1 MVLPA
6 GRSPAGGRRCR
17 QAGRPPRAP
26 TPSLVPPAWEFISH
40 ARFLQQTPPHP
51 PASGATD
58 AATGLCDRP
67 VHQAVGRRQ
76 RARRLLQRF
85 TRCRFSE
92 TPARGPRPP
101 RTDAGRTCSHSAGA
115 LGPRRQGPGHELGS
129 GDRHASGP
137 GGGGS
142 KQSRRDVRPSR
153 PGGGVR
159 GAAEHGELSRCRGAA
174 PRPGGHRLAT
184 TAQTAVTRLPRVTL
198 ARGLGVGPGTTS
210 EATIMPWPQP
220 HAGLAERT
228 VPSTCSC
235 VRVNGSQVRDGQV
248 GVRRRDSLRSG
259 HWQLNLCPPEVTGC
273 LFTRPEHSF
282 ITWRPEE
289 GPASRPRSPQDR
301 PRVLKAPDR
310 STAARGSWAETACGA
325 TAPPPGRAAARRA
338 QDSPGRSP
346 PGLRQKTEGPAPGR
360 GGGRRALSPTRG
372 HRRPG
377 RAAQCPLQAALA
389 SAVGLQPFTVNTD
402 DLRLLGRSR
411 TSFAGRVFV
420 DRLSPD
426 S

>member
-1 MVLPA
+1 MTGTRPAREAGAVNKAGGTCVLP
-6 GRSPAGGRRCR
+6 GQG
-17 QAGRPPRAP
+17 QA
-26 TPSLVPPAWEFISH
+26 LW
-40 ARFLQQTPPHP
+40 
-51 PASGATD
+51 
-58 AATGLCDRP
+58 
-67 VHQAVGRRQ
+67 
-76 RARRLLQRF
+76 
-85 TRCRFSE
+85 
-92 TPARGPRPP
+92 
-101 RTDAGRTCSHSAGA
+101 
-115 LGPRRQGPGHELGS
+115 
-129 GDRHASGP
+129 
-137 GGGGS
+137 
-142 KQSRRDVRPSR
+142 

-289 GPASRPRSPQDR
+289 GPASRPRSPRDR
-301 PRVLKAPDR
+301 PRVLTAPDR
-310 STAARGSWAETACGA
+310 STAA
-325 TAPPPGRAAARRA
+325 
-338 QDSPGRSP
+338 
-346 PGLRQKTEGPAPGR
+346 
-360 GGGRRALSPTRG
+360 
-372 HRRPG
+372 
-377 RAAQCPLQAALA
+377 
-389 SAVGLQPFTVNTD
+389 
-402 DLRLLGRSR
+402 
-411 TSFAGRVFV
+411 
-420 DRLSPD
+420 
-426 S
+426 